1 MRLARRAAWTL
12 LAAVYLLAI
21 FPDFF
26 SPSPPARQ
34 FREFPYSPPGRHGGG
49 PVEWLA
55 RGEPYRWLG
64 LVPASTRLFTSR
76 EPGALFL
83 LGSDEF
89 GRDWYSRLCHGAS
102 VSLLLAPAAGMCSL
116 ILAIALG
123 AWAGYRGGLVDS
135 LVMRGSEL
143 FVVLPWFYV
152 LVALRAA
159 LPLTMTGPATLLT
172 MFALLGVLGCAAPA
186 RLFRGLVLTI
196 RTREFVVAAQSSGA
210 GAIHILRSHVLP
222 QLLPTARTQFLLALP
237 AYIIAEVTLSFL
249 GLGVA
254 EATPTWGGMLVPLQ
268 QYVVL
273 TSYPWMFAPAVAVV
287 AVCAALQIVAGH
299 TPDAHGRGGQPRAAG
314 RRHQDS
320 VAASMP
326 IASNAR

>member
-1 MRLARRAAWTL
+1 MKLARRAAWTL
-12 LAAVYLLAI
+12 LAVVFLLAI

-26 SPSPPARQ
+26 SPAPPTRQ
-34 FREFPYSPPGRHGGG
+34 FRDFPYAPPGRHADA

-64 LVPASTRLFTSR
+64 LVPASTRLFTVRGS
-76 EPGALFL
+76 GSVFL

-89 GRDWYSRLCHGAS
+89 GRDWYSQLCHGAS
-102 VSLLLAPAAGMCSL
+102 VSLLLAPAAAMFSL
-116 ILAIALG
+116 ILAMAFG
-123 AWAGYRGGLVDS
+123 AWAGYRGGVVDS
-135 LVMRGSEL
+135 LVMRASEL

-159 LPLTMTGPATLLT
+159 LPLTMNGPATLLT

-210 GAIHILRSHVLP
+210 SGMHIFRSHVLP
-222 QLLPTARTQFLLALP
+222 QLLPTAWTQFLLTLP
-237 AYIIAEVTLSFL
+237 AFIIAEVTLSFL

-254 EATPTWGGMLVPLQ
+254 DPMPTWGSMLVPLQ

-273 TSYPWMFAPAVAVV
+273 TSYPWMFAPAVAIV
-287 AVCAALQIVAGH
+287 AVCAALQIVAI
-299 TPDAHGRGGQPRAAG
+299 
-314 RRHQDS
+314 RRS
-320 VAASMP
+320 
-326 IASNAR
+326 